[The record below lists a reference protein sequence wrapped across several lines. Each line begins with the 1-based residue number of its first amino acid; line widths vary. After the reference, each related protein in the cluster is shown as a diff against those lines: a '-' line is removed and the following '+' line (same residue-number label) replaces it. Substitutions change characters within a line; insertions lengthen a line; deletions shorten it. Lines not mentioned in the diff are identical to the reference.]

1 MNLDHYKRLTLL
13 ERLIAASAHLAI
25 LFSIPGLI
33 YAAIL
38 WLVTRRESPFISQ
51 HARQGVLWQI
61 LTNIMLV
68 VALLVLFIIAIVSF
82 GGTVSGSSGNAGRDL
97 AALFGSFL
105 GLFVVLIIGVT
116 ISVGAALIGAVS
128 ALMGRLF
135 SYPIINRRRKNDHK
149 V

>member
-1 MNLDHYKRLTLL
+1 MHLDYNKRLTLI

-25 LFSIPGLI
+25 LFSIPGLM
-33 YAAIL
+33 YAVIL
-38 WLVTRRESPFISQ
+38 WLIARHESPFVSQ

-61 LTNIMLV
+61 LTNITLV

-82 GGTVSGSSGNAGRDL
+82 GGTVDGSSGNAGRDL

-105 GLFVVLIIGVT
+105 GLFVVLIVGVT
-116 ISVGAALIGAVS
+116 ISIGAALVGAIS

-135 SYPIINRRRKNDHK
+135 HYPIVNRRRR
-149 V
+149 

>member
-1 MNLDHYKRLTLL
+1 MNPEYYTKRLTLF
-13 ERLIAASAHLAI
+13 ERLFAASAHLAI

-38 WLVTRRESPFISQ
+38 WLIMRHESPFVSQ

-61 LTNIMLV
+61 LTNIMLA
-68 VALLVLFIIAIVSF
+68 VALLVLFIIAVVSF
-82 GGTVSGSSGNAGRDL
+82 GGTVGDTSGNAGKDL

-116 ISVGAALIGAVS
+116 ISVGAALIGAIS

-135 SYPIINRRRKNDHK
+135 RYPIINRRRKAD
-149 V
+149 

>member
-1 MNLDHYKRLTLL
+1 MNLDYNKRLTLL

-33 YAAIL
+33 YAVIL
-38 WLVTRRESPFISQ
+38 WLIARRESPFVSQ

-61 LTNIMLV
+61 LTNIMLL

-82 GGTVSGSSGNAGRDL
+82 GGTVNGSSGNAGRDL

-116 ISVGAALIGAVS
+116 ISIGAALIGAIS

-135 SYPIINRRRKNDHK
+135 RYPIINRRRRQ
-149 V
+149 

>member
-1 MNLDHYKRLTLL
+1 MNLDYNKRLTLL

-33 YAAIL
+33 YAVIL
-38 WLVTRRESPFISQ
+38 WLITRRESPFVSQ

-68 VALLVLFIIAIVSF
+68 VALLVLFIIAIVTF

-116 ISVGAALIGAVS
+116 ISIGAALIGAIS

-135 SYPIINRRRKNDHK
+135 RYPIINRWRR
-149 V
+149 

>member
-1 MNLDHYKRLTLL
+1 MNLDYDVKRLTLL
-13 ERLIAASAHLAI
+13 DRLVAASAHLAI
-25 LFSIPGLI
+25 LFSIPGMI

-38 WLVTRRESPFISQ
+38 WVAMRRQSPFVSE

-68 VALLVLFIIAIVSF
+68 IALLVLFIIALVSF
-82 GGTVSGSSGNAGRDL
+82 GGTINGAGGNAGKDL
-97 AALFGSFL
+97 VTLFGSFL

-116 ISVGAALIGAVS
+116 ISLGAALLGAIS

-135 SYPIINRRRKNDHK
+135 RYPIINRRRKVD
-149 V
+149 

>member
-1 MNLDHYKRLTLL
+1 MNLDYNKRLTLF

-33 YAAIL
+33 YAVIV
-38 WLVTRRESPFISQ
+38 WLIARRESPFVSQ

-82 GGTVSGSSGNAGRDL
+82 GGTVNGSSGNAGRDL

-116 ISVGAALIGAVS
+116 ISIGAALIGALS

-135 SYPIINRRRKNDHK
+135 RYPIINRRRRQ
-149 V
+149 

>member
-1 MNLDHYKRLTLL
+1 MNLDYYNKRLTLL

-25 LFSIPGLI
+25 LFSLPGLI

-38 WLVTRRESPFISQ
+38 WVVMRRESPFASQ
-51 HARQGVLWQI
+51 HARQAVLWQI
-61 LTNIMLV
+61 LTNVMLLV
-68 VALLVLFIIAIVSF
+68 VLLVLFVIALVSF
-82 GGTVSGSSGNAGRDL
+82 GGTVTDTGGNAGKDL

-116 ISVGAALIGAVS
+116 VSVGAALIGAIS

-135 SYPIINRRRKNDHK
+135 RYPIINRRRTKD
-149 V
+149 

>member
-1 MNLDHYKRLTLL
+1 MNLNYYNKRLTLF

-38 WLVTRRESPFISQ
+38 WLITRRESPFVSQ
-51 HARQGVLWQI
+51 HARQGVLWQL
-61 LTNIMLV
+61 LTNILLV
-68 VALLVLFIIAIVSF
+68 VALLVLFIIALVSF
-82 GGTVSGSSGNAGRDL
+82 GGTVGDTSGNAGKDL

-105 GLFVVLIIGVT
+105 GLFVVLIVGLT
-116 ISVGAALIGAVS
+116 ISVGAALIGAIS

-135 SYPIINRRRKNDHK
+135 LYPVINRRRKAD
-149 V
+149 

>member
-1 MNLDHYKRLTLL
+1 MNLDYDVKRLTLL
-13 ERLIAASAHLAI
+13 DRLVAASAHLAI
-25 LFSIPGLI
+25 LFSIPGMI

-38 WLVTRRESPFISQ
+38 WVVMRRQSPFVSE

-68 VALLVLFIIAIVSF
+68 IALLVLFIIALVSF
-82 GGTVSGSSGNAGRDL
+82 GGTLNGAGDNAGKDL
-97 AALFGSFL
+97 VTLFGSFL

-116 ISVGAALIGAVS
+116 VSLGAALVGAIS

-135 SYPIINRRRKNDHK
+135 RYPIINRRRKVD
-149 V
+149 